1 MTSLPTK
8 TSNDLG
14 FGAFL
19 ATLFLGAFN
28 DNLSKMLVICYGT
41 DRLGASSMQGSSFL
55 SLAAACF
62 ILPYLLF
69 SFLAGHLADRYA
81 KKTVMV
87 WTKVAEIVI
96 MLIGMELARRQMVYP
111 LLAVLFCMGA
121 QSAFFSPAKYGF
133 LPETTTTANLS
144 RANGYTQLATFL
156 AIILGGLLGG
166 ILYSWCDGVLHQG
179 FAVCVAVA
187 ILGTLTSFFI
197 TATRPGN
204 SQLQFH
210 FQDPISPHW
219 RTLCEMSHDKLLI
232 TVVLGATFFW
242 FLGSLMQLVLVLLA
256 QTTLGGGGNLT
267 GGLQAAVA
275 LGIGLGCT
283 LAALLAKGRIPYHL
297 VVPGAIGIAVASL
310 LLACFGNHLCPAVLL
325 TTLVGFAA
333 GFYQLPLGTAIQER
347 SPVEKRGRYLGATNA
362 LDCVSMTASAALL
375 WLLQNVFRCG
385 PRTIIAVTALLVL
398 SVVPLLAKH
407 LPRK

>member
-1 MTSLPTK
+1 MTSDSIKNKNP
-8 TSNDLG
+8 LG

-41 DRLGASSMQGSSFL
+41 ERLGASSMQGSSFL

-69 SFLAGHLADRYA
+69 SFLAGYLADRFA

-87 WTKVAEIVI
+87 WTKVAEIAI
-96 MLIGMELARRQMVYP
+96 MLVGMELARRQMVYP
-111 LLAVLFCMGA
+111 LLAVLFFMGA

-133 LPETTTTANLS
+133 LPETTPTEGLS

-156 AIILGGLLGG
+156 AIILGGLFGG
-166 ILYSWCDGVLHQG
+166 LLYSWCHGILYRG
-179 FAVCVAVA
+179 FIVCVAVA
-187 ILGTLTSFFI
+187 VLGTLTSFFI
-197 TATRPGN
+197 TATRPGD
-204 SQLQFH
+204 SQLRFR
-210 FQDPISPHW
+210 FQDPVSPHW
-219 RTLCEMSHDKLLI
+219 RALREMSSDRLLI

-267 GGLQAAVA
+267 GILQAAVA

-283 LAALLAKGRIPYHL
+283 LAGLLAKGRIPYHL
-297 VVPGAIGIAVASL
+297 VAPGAVGIAVANL
-310 LLACFGNHLCPAVLL
+310 LLATFGNHLVPAILL
-325 TTLVGFAA
+325 TSLVGFAA

-347 SPVEKRGRYLGATNA
+347 SPLEKRGRYLGATNA
-362 LDCVSMTASAALL
+362 LDCVSMTLSSALL

-385 PRTIIAVTALLVL
+385 PRTIIAVTACLVA
-398 SVVPLLAKH
+398 VITPFLARR
-407 LPRK
+407 LPRQ

>member
-1 MTSLPTK
+1 MTSDSIKNKNP
-8 TSNDLG
+8 LG

-41 DRLGASSMQGSSFL
+41 ERLGASSMQGSSFL

-69 SFLAGHLADRYA
+69 SFLAGYLADRFA

-87 WTKVAEIVI
+87 WTKVAEIAI
-96 MLIGMELARRQMVYP
+96 MLVGMELARRQMVYP
-111 LLAVLFCMGA
+111 LLAVLFFMGA

-133 LPETTTTANLS
+133 LPETTPTEGLS

-156 AIILGGLLGG
+156 AIILGGLFGG
-166 ILYSWCDGVLHQG
+166 LLYSWCHGILYRG
-179 FAVCVAVA
+179 FIVCVAVA
-187 ILGTLTSFFI
+187 VLGTLTSFFI
-197 TATRPGN
+197 TATRPGD
-204 SQLQFH
+204 SQLRFR
-210 FQDPISPHW
+210 FQDPVSPHW
-219 RTLCEMSHDKLLI
+219 RALREMSSDRLLI

-267 GGLQAAVA
+267 GILQAAVA

-283 LAALLAKGRIPYHL
+283 LAGLLAKGRIPYHL
-297 VVPGAIGIAVASL
+297 VAPGAVGIAVANL
-310 LLACFGNHLCPAVLL
+310 LLATFGNPLVPAILL
-325 TTLVGFAA
+325 TSLVGFAA

-347 SPVEKRGRYLGATNA
+347 SPLEKRGRYLGATNA
-362 LDCVSMTASAALL
+362 LDCVSMTLSSALL

-385 PRTIIAVTALLVL
+385 PRTIIAVTACLVA
-398 SVVPLLAKH
+398 VITPFLARR
-407 LPRK
+407 LPRQ

>member
-1 MTSLPTK
+1 MTSFATK
-8 TSNDLG
+8 TDSLG
-14 FGAFL
+14 FGSFL

-41 DRLGASSMQGSSFL
+41 DRLGDETFQGTTFL

-69 SFLAGHLADRYA
+69 SFLAGYLADRHA

-87 WTKVAEIVI
+87 WTKVAEIAI
-96 MLIGMELARRQMVYP
+96 MLVGMELARRQMTYP
-111 LLAVLFCMGA
+111 LLAVLFFMGA

-133 LPETTTTANLS
+133 LPETTPAARLT

-156 AIILGGLLGG
+156 AIILGGLCGG
-166 ILYSWCDGVLHQG
+166 MLYSWCNGVLHQG

-187 ILGTLTSFFI
+187 ILGTVTSFFI

-204 SQLQFH
+204 PQLRFQ

-219 RTLCEMSHDKLLI
+219 RTLREMSRDRLLL

-242 FLGSLMQLVLVLLA
+242 FLGSLMQLVLVRLA
-256 QTTLGGGGNLT
+256 KSTLGGGGNLV

-283 LAALLAKGRIPYHL
+283 IAGLLAKGRIPYHL
-297 VVPGAIGIAVASL
+297 VIPGAVGIAISSL
-310 LLACFGNHLCPAVLL
+310 LLAIFGNHLLTAALL
-325 TTLVGFAA
+325 TALVGFTA

-347 SPVEKRGRYLGATNA
+347 SPVASRGRYLGATNA
-362 LDCVSMTASAALL
+362 LDCVSMTASAAML
-375 WLLQNVFRCG
+375 WLLQNLFHCG
-385 PRTIIAVTALLVL
+385 PRAVIAVTAALVAAVTPIL
-398 SVVPLLAKH
+398 YRY

>member
-1 MTSLPTK
+1 MTSDSIKNKNP
-8 TSNDLG
+8 LG

-41 DRLGASSMQGSSFL
+41 ERLGASSMQGSSFL

-69 SFLAGHLADRYA
+69 SFLAGYLADRFA

-87 WTKVAEIVI
+87 WTKVAEIAI
-96 MLIGMELARRQMVYP
+96 MLVGMELARRQMVYP
-111 LLAVLFCMGA
+111 LLAVLFFMGA

-133 LPETTTTANLS
+133 LPETTPTEGLS

-156 AIILGGLLGG
+156 AIILGGLFGG
-166 ILYSWCDGVLHQG
+166 LLYSWCHGILYRG
-179 FAVCVAVA
+179 FIVCVAVA
-187 ILGTLTSFFI
+187 VLGTLTSFFI
-197 TATRPGN
+197 TATRPGD
-204 SQLQFH
+204 SQLRFR
-210 FQDPISPHW
+210 FQDPVSPHW
-219 RTLCEMSHDKLLI
+219 RALREMSSDRLLI

-267 GGLQAAVA
+267 GILQAAVA

-283 LAALLAKGRIPYHL
+283 LAGLLAKGRIPYHL
-297 VVPGAIGIAVASL
+297 VAPGAVGIAVANL
-310 LLACFGNHLCPAVLL
+310 LLATFGNHLGPAILL
-325 TTLVGFAA
+325 TSLVGFAA

-347 SPVEKRGRYLGATNA
+347 SPLEKRGRYLGATNA
-362 LDCVSMTASAALL
+362 LDCVSMTLSSALL

-385 PRTIIAVTALLVL
+385 PRTIIAVTACLVA
-398 SVVPLLAKH
+398 VITPFLARR
-407 LPRK
+407 LPRQ

>member
-1 MTSLPTK
+1 MTSDFAKDKDTM
-8 TSNDLG
+8 G

-41 DRLGASSMQGSSFL
+41 ERLGTDSLSGSTFL

-69 SFLAGHLADRYA
+69 SFLAGHLADRHT
-81 KKTVMV
+81 KRTVMI
-87 WTKVAEIVI
+87 WTKVAEIAI
-96 MLIGMELARRQMVYP
+96 MLLGMELARRKMVYP

-133 LPETTTTANLS
+133 LPETTPTDKLS

-156 AIILGGLLGG
+156 AIILGGLFGG
-166 ILYSWCDGVLHQG
+166 LLYSWCNGVLHRG
-179 FAVCVAVA
+179 FVVCVAVA
-187 ILGTLTSFFI
+187 ILGTLTSLFI
-197 TATRPGN
+197 TRTQPGN
-204 SQLQFH
+204 AQLRFRPQN
-210 FQDPISPHW
+210 PISPHW
-219 RTLCEMSHDKLLI
+219 RTLREMSRDRLLI

-242 FLGSLMQLVLVLLA
+242 FLGSLMQLVLVRLA
-256 QTTLGGGGNLT
+256 TDTLGGGGDLT
-267 GGLQAAVA
+267 GELQAAVA

-283 LAALLAKGRIPYHL
+283 LAGLLAKGRIPYHL
-297 VVPGAIGIAVASL
+297 VVPGAVGIAIANL
-310 LLACFGNHLCPAVLL
+310 LLAIFGNHLVPAILL
-325 TTLVGFAA
+325 TSLVGFAA
-333 GFYQLPLGTAIQER
+333 GFFQLPLGTAIQER

-375 WLLQNVFRCG
+375 WVLQNAFHCG
-385 PRTIIAVTALLVL
+385 PRATIAVTGCLVA
-398 SVVPLLAKH
+398 VITPFLARR
-407 LPRK
+407 LPRQ